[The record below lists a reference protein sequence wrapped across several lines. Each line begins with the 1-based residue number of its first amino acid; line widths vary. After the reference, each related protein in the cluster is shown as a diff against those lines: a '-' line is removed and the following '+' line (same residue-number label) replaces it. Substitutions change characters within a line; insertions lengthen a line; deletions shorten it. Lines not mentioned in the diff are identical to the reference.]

1 MGTQTKIS
9 REQWKRKIFFSFRGN
24 EKESENKY
32 TKSAEFPPNCA
43 KKGKN
48 FTSEHEISH
57 IDGDRS
63 VQELGNQET
72 RPEITPH

>member
-1 MGTQTKIS
+1 MEKKVFSFLFG
-9 REQWKRKIFFSFRGN
+9 EMKRKVRTNIPKAPNSPQIVQKR
-24 EKESENKY
+24 KE
-32 TKSAEFPPNCA
+32 
-43 KKGKN
+43 
-48 FTSEHEISH
+48 FTSEHEISR